1 MLLTIRLMLLFFL
14 IAILLQDFWFR
25 AVHWIFFPLLTIG
38 LFSLQLAE
46 THDYHIALQQ
56 SIINLA
62 FLLLIFALL
71 TLYLS
76 VRKKKLINIS
86 KGMLGWADILFL
98 VAIAFYLSVINFL
111 FFYIA
116 SILSTLLLWLLY
128 KGITGNKSRQ
138 IPLAGFQSL
147 LFIVFLAGDWWCF
160 HIHITDDY
168 WLLRNLM
175 PWIQH

>member
-1 MLLTIRLMLLFFL
+1 VLLTIRLMLLFFL
-14 IAILLQDFWFR
+14 IGILLQDFWFR
-25 AVHWIFFPLLTIG
+25 AVHWLFFPLLTFG
-38 LFSLQLAE
+38 LFSLQLLE
-46 THDYHIALQQ
+46 TREPGA
-56 SIINLA
+56 A
-62 FLLLIFALL
+62 FRQTGVNMVFLTLIFTLL
-71 TLYLS
+71 TLYFS
-76 VRKKKLINIS
+76 IREKKLINIS

-98 VAIAFYLSVINFL
+98 VAIAFYLSVMNYL

-116 SILSTLLLWLLY
+116 SMLLTLLLWLLY
-128 KGITGNKSRQ
+128 KGITRNKSKQ